1 MTSMRAKRSTAQING
16 IIDIALVD
24 KHRTVTGVT

>member
-1 MTSMRAKRSTAQING
+1 MRALRAKRSTAQING

-24 KHRTVTGVT
+24 KHGAVTGVT